1 VRVPTFDRPDDP
13 RQSPQPSAEE
23 SLDVFAGEGPVPS
36 SGRLHATQS
45 DKLIIVEIEE
55 RPGDSSPLDSFA
67 TERVERQPSAPPEIR
82 FDSVPLERSERFER
96 FEQPARIERSQRFGR
111 SAGLLGLAAVAI
123 VTVLA
128 LNWARDFVASPS
140 EAEPAEARVE
150 SPPRTEDRLVA
161 LPEPAVI
168 PPTDVVTA
176 SSKEPADAPKTTPV
190 VAPKTTPVV
199 APKTTPVVVPKK
211 APVDVPTATART
223 VTEPPLRAPRA
234 EIVSRP
240 VAESAPP
247 PAAQVPTTGVAAVEV
262 RSGPSA
268 SLPIVSTI
276 GTTPTTAVAPAAASP
291 AAASTVIAAPPPGPP
306 VPDAAAA
313 ARVAVPRAA
322 VESVLGRYARAFSS
336 LDARSAKAV
345 WPNVN
350 QRNLERAFE
359 GLQQQHF
366 DLGACDITVLPPRAL
381 ALCDGTARY
390 TPKVGDRKERIE
402 TRRWTFHLIQDGQD
416 WSIEDIDTR

>member
-1 VRVPTFDRPDDP
+1 
-13 RQSPQPSAEE
+13 
-23 SLDVFAGEGPVPS
+23 VFAGEAPGPS
-36 SGRLHATQS
+36 SGRFHVTQP

-67 TERVERQPSAPPEIR
+67 TERVERQPVAPPEIR
-82 FDSVPLERSERFER
+82 FDSVPLERTERFER
-96 FEQPARIERSQRFGR
+96 IERLEQPERIERSQRFGR

-123 VTVLA
+123 VTVIT
-128 LNWARDFVASPS
+128 LNWARGFVASPS
-140 EAEPAEARVE
+140 EAPAEARVE
-150 SPPRTEDRLVA
+150 NPPRTEDRLVA
-161 LPEPAVI
+161 FPEPAVT
-168 PPTDVVTA
+168 PTTDVVIA
-176 SSKEPADAPKTTPV
+176 SSNEPV
-190 VAPKTTPVV
+190 VAPKTPLVV
-199 APKTTPVVVPKK
+199 PETTPVVVPKK
-211 APVDVPTATART
+211 APVVAPTVTART
-223 VTEPPLRAPRA
+223 VIEPPLRAPRA

-240 VAESAPP
+240 VAESVPP
-247 PAAQVPTTGVAAVEV
+247 PAQVPTTGVAPVEV
-262 RSGPSA
+262 RGGPSA
-268 SLPIVSTI
+268 ALPIVSTI
-276 GTTPTTAVAPAAASP
+276 GTTPTTAVVPAASP
-291 AAASTVIAAPPPGPP
+291 AAAATVIAAPPAGPP
-306 VPDAAAA
+306 VPDAAAAAA

-336 LDARSAKAV
+336 LDARSAKTV

-390 TPKVGDRKERIE
+390 TPKVGDRKERVE
-402 TRRWTFHLIQDGQD
+402 TRRWTFHLKQDGPD

>member
-1 VRVPTFDRPDDP
+1 MRVPTFDRPDDP
-13 RQSPQPSAEE
+13 RQSAQPSAEE
-23 SLDVFAGEGPVPS
+23 SLDVFAGEAPGPS
-36 SGRLHATQS
+36 SGRFHVTQP

-123 VTVLA
+123 VTVIT
-128 LNWARDFVASPS
+128 LNWARGFVASPS
-140 EAEPAEARVE
+140 EAPAEARVE
-150 SPPRTEDRLVA
+150 NPPRTEDRLVA
-161 LPEPAVI
+161 FPEPAVT
-168 PPTDVVTA
+168 PTTDVVIA
-176 SSKEPADAPKTTPV
+176 SSKEPVD
-190 VAPKTTPVV
+190 
-199 APKTTPVVVPKK
+199 APKTTPVVVPKTTPVVVPK
-211 APVDVPTATART
+211 QAPVVAPAVTART
-223 VTEPPLRAPRA
+223 VIEPPLRAPRA

-240 VAESAPP
+240 VAESVPP
-247 PAAQVPTTGVAAVEV
+247 PAQVPTTGVAPVEV
-262 RSGPSA
+262 RGGPSA
-268 SLPIVSTI
+268 ALPIVSTI
-276 GTTPTTAVAPAAASP
+276 GTTPTTAVVPAASP
-291 AAASTVIAAPPPGPP
+291 AAASTVIAAPPAGPP
-306 VPDAAAA
+306 VPDAAAATA

-336 LDARSAKAV
+336 LDARSAKTV

-390 TPKVGDRKERIE
+390 TPKVGDRKERVE
-402 TRRWTFHLIQDGQD
+402 TRRWTFHLKQDGPD

>member
-13 RQSPQPSAEE
+13 RQSAQPSAEE
-23 SLDVFAGEGPVPS
+23 SLDVFAGEAPGPS
-36 SGRLHATQS
+36 SGRFHVTQP

-67 TERVERQPSAPPEIR
+67 TERVERQPVAPPEIR
-82 FDSVPLERSERFER
+82 FDSVPLERTERFER
-96 FEQPARIERSQRFGR
+96 IERLEQPERIERSQRFGR

-123 VTVLA
+123 VTVIT
-128 LNWARDFVASPS
+128 LNWARGFVASPS
-140 EAEPAEARVE
+140 EAPAEARVE
-150 SPPRTEDRLVA
+150 NPPGTEDRLVA
-161 LPEPAVI
+161 FPEPAVT
-168 PPTDVVTA
+168 PTTDVVIA
-176 SSKEPADAPKTTPV
+176 SSNEPV
-190 VAPKTTPVV
+190 VAPKTPLVV
-199 APKTTPVVVPKK
+199 PETTPVVVPKQ
-211 APVDVPTATART
+211 APVVAPTVTART
-223 VTEPPLRAPRA
+223 VIEPPLRAPRA

-240 VAESAPP
+240 VAESVPP
-247 PAAQVPTTGVAAVEV
+247 PAQVPTTGVAPVEV
-262 RSGPSA
+262 RGGPSA
-268 SLPIVSTI
+268 ALPIVSTI
-276 GTTPTTAVAPAAASP
+276 GSTTPTTAVVPAASP
-291 AAASTVIAAPPPGPP
+291 AAAATVIAAPPAGPP
-306 VPDAAAA
+306 VPDAAAAAA

-336 LDARSAKAV
+336 LDARSAKTV

-402 TRRWTFHLIQDGQD
+402 PRRWTFHLRQDGQD
-416 WSIEDIDTR
+416 WSIENIDTR